1 VYECVCSDVG
11 GFHTHFFAFR
21 QRVDFFI
28 YICMTLLPKEMSK
41 ANKPK
46 HRERQ
51 NELEKRLRRSE
62 NYVTDTKILGEGY
75 GYFRFPL
82 ALAFLFM
89 VIVGENCLF

>member
-1 VYECVCSDVG
+1 MSACARMWVVSTLSFLLFG
-11 GFHTHFFAFR
+11 SAWI
-21 QRVDFFI
+21 FFI

-75 GYFRFPL
+75 GYFRFSL

-89 VIVGENCLF
+89 VIAGENCLF